1 MVETIA
7 PRPMKHPFRHCLYCL
22 WQYVLLSILIFLLFV
37 VGIFSP
43 MWAFLLNIV
52 ASKGEAAIMLPFQLT
67 GLNWVGVLSIS
78 IWVNLLFRQYPPV
91 IGVNI

>member
-1 MVETIA
+1 
-7 PRPMKHPFRHCLYCL
+7 
-22 WQYVLLSILIFLLFV
+22 
-37 VGIFSP
+37 